1 MEASMASGTCGA
13 RFLSFLLGAAAGAAA
28 ALLLSPRSGRETR
41 ELIADRGNEMGEGV
55 VRKAQD
61 LVADVQS
68 HAATWLDRGREVL
81 ETETRRLREAMDAGR
96 DAMTDEIRRTNPS

>member
-1 MEASMASGTCGA
+1 MEVDMASGTCGA

-28 ALLLSPRSGRETR
+28 ALLLTPRSGRETR

-61 LVADVQS
+61 LAADVQS
-68 HAATWLDRGREVL
+68 HAATWLDRGRDVL
-81 ETETRRLREAMDAGR
+81 EAETRRLRDAIDAGR
-96 DAMTDEIRRTNPS
+96 EAMSDEIRRSTQP